1 MSIHLPRKYFLCRQ
15 RNAALGVNGLEKEDS
30 IWTNIRNG
38 LKNVV
43 SQFENKVVAD
53 NGNREIRPSHSQ
65 LVKNKRSA
73 YRLLE
78 INFDATMNQIRISYW
93 ALIRKYY
100 PMVNHEDN
108 RKADAARRIIDA
120 LTEAFEI
127 LEREHVN

>member
-1 MSIHLPRKYFLCRQ
+1 M
-15 RNAALGVNGLEKEDS
+15 EKENS

-43 SQFENKVVAD
+43 SQFENQVIAD
-53 NGNREIRPSHSQ
+53 NGKQNIEPIQSRF
-65 LVKNKRSA
+65 VKNKRSA

-78 INFDATMNQIRISYW
+78 MNFDATMDQVRISYW

-100 PMVNHEDN
+100 PMINNEDN
-108 RKADAARRIIDA
+108 QKALAARRIVDA

-127 LEREHVN
+127 LEREHNN